1 MHMESLFK
9 FIPIFPIISF
19 LIIALLNRKLK
30 VSVVTTLGSSSILLS
45 FIFSLLAFIQVAQTQ
60 KGIDLHLFEWIHSG
74 KFSASLA
81 FLIDQLSSVFM
92 LVITGVGF
100 LIHIFSA
107 GYMHHDD
114 GIRRFFA
121 YLNLFIAFMLFLV
134 MGNNLLVM
142 FIGWEGVGFCS
153 FMLIGFWYKEKAN
166 NDAAKKAFIMN
177 RIGDLGFLIAM
188 CLTIYYFG
196 TLDYKTLFQAGYIAS
211 MPVPDSTLTWITVCL
226 FIGAIGKSA
235 QIPLYTWLPDAMAGP
250 TPVSALIHAA
260 TMVTAGIYML
270 ARTNILFS
278 LTPLTME
285 IVSIV
290 GIATALLGAS
300 IGLLQND
307 IKKVL
312 AYSTVS
318 QLGLMFVALGVGA
331 YSAAVFHVVTH
342 AFFKAL
348 LFLGSGSVIHAM
360 SGEQDIRKMGGLKA
374 HLPTTHKTFLIG
386 TLAISGIPPLA
397 GFFSKDQILSAA
409 FEHHTW
415 LFALGL
421 LVSMMT
427 AFYMFR
433 LYFLTFHGS
442 FRGTQ
447 EQAHHLHESPLN
459 MTFPLMVLA
468 VLAIVAG
475 FFGVPHVIGEHIG
488 LDNSFQDFLAPVLGK
503 SHSHL
508 SAGTEWALMGF
519 TTAII
524 IGMILWAKNLFVD
537 KGILPASD
545 AEMKGLKKT
554 IYHKYYID
562 EFYNKVITQ
571 PLDKLSA
578 FTQTSIDRKVVDGLV
593 NNSGKGTQWLGQVFR
608 KLQFG
613 NTGYYALAFVIALIC
628 MFLLFI

>member
-1 MHMESLFK
+1 MESLFK

-30 VSVVTTLGSSSILLS
+30 VSFVTTLGSVSILLS
-45 FIFSLLAFIQVAQTQ
+45 FIVSLLAFVQVAQSNT
-60 KGIDLHLFEWIHSG
+60 GIELHLFEWIHSG

-100 LIHIFSA
+100 LIHLFSA

-166 NDAAKKAFIMN
+166 NDAAKKAFVMN

-196 TLDYKTLFQAGYIAS
+196 TLDYKVLFHSGYIAS
-211 MPVPDSTLTWITVCL
+211 MPIPDSTLTWITVCL

-278 LTPLTME
+278 LTPITME

-290 GIATALLGAS
+290 GIATAILGAS
-300 IGLLQND
+300 IGLFQND

-331 YSAAVFHVVTH
+331 YTAAVFHVVTH

-360 SGEQDIRKMGGLKA
+360 GGEQDIRSMGGLKKQ
-374 HLPTTHKTFLIG
+374 LPITHRTFLIG

-415 LFALGL
+415 LFVLGL

-433 LYFLTFHGS
+433 LYYLTFHGA

-447 EQAHHLHESPLN
+447 DQAHHLHESPLN
-459 MTFPLMVLA
+459 MTVPLMVLA
-468 VLAIVAG
+468 VLAMIAG

-488 LDNSFQDFLAPVLGK
+488 LHNSFQDFLAPVLGK
-503 SHSHL
+503 STVHL
-508 SAGTEWALMGF
+508 SASTEWLLMGL
-519 TTAII
+519 TTALII
-524 IGMILWAKNLFVD
+524 AMILWAKRLFVQQGMIPETD
-537 KGILPASD
+537 AQMKGI
-545 AEMKGLKKT
+545 KKT

-562 EFYNKVITQ
+562 ELYYKVFTS
-571 PLDKLSA
+571 PLDKGSEALQNQ
-578 FTQTSIDRKVVDGLV
+578 FDRKVVDGIV
-593 NNSGKGTQWLGQVFR
+593 NHSAGSTQWLGQAFR